1 VLWAT
6 VGCNGRVLT
15 KNLLGTVLCFLA
27 LSALASAQAAVEGAL
42 THGLSGAAS
51 ATAGKGL
58 GQIGNQ
64 LAGRLGQQ
72 TSNAVRPA
80 VTTVRP
86 GGQKAVKLPQ
96 AATTAVPAA
105 NGGPLIR
112 SIQGGEPQQAKACVP
127 QTSDK
132 TSSDVHKESECGN
145 TNAADKAA
153 HPSEITLAG
162 PK

>member
-1 VLWAT
+1 M
-6 VGCNGRVLT
+6 
-15 KNLLGTVLCFLA
+15 KNLLGAVLCFLA

-72 TSNAVRPA
+72 MSNAVRPA
-80 VTTVRP
+80 VTTVRT
-86 GGQKAVKLPQ
+86 QKAVRVSR
-96 AATTAVPAA
+96 ATTTTATS
-105 NGGPLIR
+105 GGSMIA
-112 SIQGGEPQQAKACVP
+112 SIQGGEPQSVEAKCPGQLEAKSREQAQKDCGNAKAAP
-127 QTSDK
+127 EQ
-132 TSSDVHKESECGN
+132 
-145 TNAADKAA
+145 AA
-153 HPSEITLAG
+153 HPSEITLPA